1 MRNMK
6 KFLALVLAMMMMLS
20 AAVITT
26 SAAGEADYT
35 DAALQLNALK
45 VMQGDLEGNLMLDAD
60 VTRYQTALFFVRALT
75 GKTGTDIWNAEKT
88 SANFA
93 DVQEYGTAIDY
104 AYGVGVVRGRG
115 NGVFGFNDKILYK
128 DMIVMAI
135 RALGYETADMSY
147 PYGHILAA
155 QKLDLLEGIDNV
167 NYESA
172 LKRGETAQLIWNM
185 LGTEVA
191 VVDPLTDKVIYP
203 GDTSLTGSI
212 SEEFKEELA
221 NRKTLLE
228 ESGLAGGKFT
238 ATITEFIPADEDDE
252 EDYDKIELDGDMV
265 LKAADFGITAETP
278 AISYLGLEVEVFFNS
293 DADAFDVADY
303 EEGDATIVLARYPE
317 YTVVENVGADANIK
331 YVIVND
337 DPADDK
343 TYVSLGGTKFT
354 NKDYEGELYIFTEDG
369 WEKQNQAAW
378 ADLAAA
384 FLYDTKDGYIGEG
397 NTYGQVA
404 YRVIE
409 VEDDKSIVEVLYTPY
424 EFGQYITRELKYNVT
439 GKDATF
445 TIIGKY
451 NDGAWTNLDEE
462 EVFFKEYFVGTE
474 TAVNTKTVSKKAGE
488 AAQSVTVEGAEIK
501 SGEFMFYYYNDVD
514 NILTVAANC
523 GTIETGRLTAYSNTK
538 ETYKINGTNYE
549 FGFAGLFDAF
559 DVYDEDYAIDRVEN
573 LVAKEDNVQFLAV
586 DGKIVWIEDFA
597 GENAETEYDFA
608 IVSFDAET
616 IADLLGITEAKY
628 ESKLTGGYYVE
639 DGYVV
644 AAVLNTTN
652 GKWELAK
659 IEAVAAGWE
668 VVVNDNETPDDD
680 SDDFDELAI
689 NSGYNADDEEYD
701 SFVDIATIV
710 KYAEIAELATAKA
723 NDLAAAEAVLAT
735 GPIFAVVEAKDGVYT
750 LAFAEF
756 ITSAENTDGLTFNA
770 NGRTNPI
777 TADEDV
783 APARVTTTEN
793 TVLVAI
799 TPDSIEVRTGVQ
811 TSKKDIVLG
820 DEEYAYF
827 FAADANLIVLA
838 TNAAD
843 AADWGTGSA
852 ADTDENYFV
861 VLPTFGVEYETE
873 ADEECTLTITGL
885 FDLKAMKE
893 AEDIVITAETM
904 TELKNIVKNFATGD
918 LIYMNA
924 NGDLV
929 EENKNL
935 LADKLAYLLGEDY
948 VAADVLS
955 WTDEETIVIDGLTT
969 SKALAGINATVVT
982 LDLTEID
989 WAKDVDTD
997 NFFLGGVEY
1006 DAEAYEEL
1014 GLTEVTVK
1022 GGALR
1027 YAYHINLDDVVA
1039 EITEPTLGLFS
1050 NFEIDN
1056 GGQITYELI
1065 DENTVGTKIYDVDY
1079 FTVATLDEDTDEVT
1093 LYVVRLVNDLLN

>member
-6 KFLALVLAMMMMLS
+6 KFLALVLAMLMVFSM
-20 AAVITT
+20 AVITT
-26 SAAGEADYT
+26 SAADEADYT

-155 QKLDLLEGIDNV
+155 DKLNLLEGIDNV
-167 NYESA
+167 NYDAA
-172 LKRGETAQLIWNM
+172 LNRGETAQLIWNM

-203 GDTSLTGSI
+203 GDPSLTGSI
-212 SEEFKEELA
+212 SDEFKEELA

-238 ATITEFIPADEDDE
+238 AVITEFVPADEDDE
-252 EDYDKIELDGDMV
+252 EDYDKIVLDGDMT

-293 DADAFDVADY
+293 DEEEFTEEDY

-331 YVIVND
+331 YVPNED
-337 DPADDK
+337 DDNK
-343 TYVSLGGTKFT
+343 SYVSLGGTKFT
-354 NKDYEGELYIFTEDG
+354 NKDYEGELFLFTEDG
-369 WEKQNQAAW
+369 WARQPQTAW
-378 ADLAAA
+378 ESLAAA
-384 FLYDTKDGYIGEG
+384 YRYDSKDGYIGDG
-397 NTYGQVA
+397 NTYGQAA

-424 EFGQYITRELKYNVT
+424 TFGQYITRELKYNVT
-439 GKDATF
+439 GKDASF
-445 TIIGKY
+445 TIIGEY
-451 NDGAWTNLDEE
+451 NDGATWTNLDEE
-462 EVFFKEYFVGTE
+462 EVYFKEYFVGATS
-474 TAVNTKTVSKKAGE
+474 AVTNKTVSKKAGE
-488 AAQSVTVEGAEIK
+488 AAVDVVVEGVDIK
-501 SGEFMFYYYNDVD
+501 SGEFMFYYYNAVD

-523 GTIETGRLTAYSNTK
+523 GSIETGRLTAYSNTK
-538 ETYKINGTNYE
+538 ETYKISGTNYE
-549 FGFAGLFDAF
+549 FGFAGLYDAF
-559 DVYDEDYAIDRVEN
+559 AAYDEDYAIDRVEN
-573 LVAKEDNVQFLAV
+573 LVAKEDNVQYLAV
-586 DGKIVWIEDFA
+586 DGKIVWIADYE
-597 GENAETEYDFA
+597 GETTTTEYDFA
-608 IVSFDAET
+608 IVSFDHELL
-616 IADLLGITEAKY
+616 ADLLDMTDAKFAN
-628 ESKLTGGYYVE
+628 KLTYTDGLMGGYYVE

-644 AAVLNTTN
+644 AAVLNTEN
-652 GKWELAK
+652 GEWELGK

-668 VVVNDNETPDDD
+668 EAAGGPEYNN
-680 SDDFDELAI
+680 
-689 NSGYNADDEEYD
+689 GYNEEDEEYD

-710 KYAEIAELATAKA
+710 KYAEIANLATAKQ
-723 NDLAAAEAVLAT
+723 NDLDAAELVLSDWA
-735 GPIFAVVEAKDGVYT
+735 PFYAVVEENDGVYT
-750 LAFAEF
+750 LAGGDF
-756 ITSAENTDGLTFNA
+756 ITYANNEDGLTFNA

-777 TADEDV
+777 TADPEVD
-783 APARVTTTEN
+783 PARVTTTEN
-793 TVLVAI
+793 TVLVVV
-799 TPDSIEVRTGVQ
+799 TSEGTIEIRKGVQ

-820 DEEYAYF
+820 EDEYATF
-827 FAADANLIVLA
+827 LAADASLIVMF

-843 AADWGTGSA
+843 ALDWGTGSA

-885 FDLKAMKE
+885 FDLKAMEE
-893 AEDIVITAETM
+893 ADDIVITAETM
-904 TELKNIVKNFATGD
+904 TELKNIVKDFATGD

-924 NGDLV
+924 NGDLM
-929 EENKNL
+929 EEDVAE
-935 LADKLAYLLGEDY
+935 LADALAYLLGEDY
-948 VAADVLS
+948 VVADVLS
-955 WTDEETIVIDGLTT
+955 WTDDETIEIDGLTT
-969 SKALAGINATVVT
+969 SKALAGINATVIT

-989 WAKDVDTD
+989 WKDDVDTD
-997 NFFLGGVEY
+997 NFFLGGVAY

-1014 GLTEVTVK
+1014 GLTEMTVK
-1022 GGALR
+1022 GGVLR

-1056 GGQITYELI
+1056 GDEIVYELF
-1065 DENTVGTKIYDVDY
+1065 DENERGREIYDVDY

-1093 LYVVRLVNDLLN
+1093 LYVVRLVNDLFYGD